1 MPLRD
6 SYRGK
11 RIVPNNEKRLSI
23 CGIPIGVLCLEAYH
37 AKVPGILRNA
47 STFKFPVAY
56 KVVKGA
62 TIERLINRQDPS
74 LLTPFIEAVREL
86 EEEGVRA
93 ITGSCGFMVLFQREL
108 AEAVNIPVFISSL
121 IQLPMVHLM
130 LRRDQ
135 KVGILTAR
143 KDKLTKDHLRAVG
156 AESLPVCIA
165 GMDDQEEFSE
175 TIILGRKREMD
186 IDRLEEEV
194 LSVVDKLAQENPG
207 MGALVIE
214 CTDLP
219 PFAHLIQQKVNIPI
233 FDITTLTNMVYDAV
247 VRTCYQGIMPR

>member
-1 MPLRD
+1 MILPNIA
-6 SYRGK
+6 K
-11 RIVPNNEKRLSI
+11 RFSI
-23 CGIPIGVLCLEAYH
+23 CGVPIGVLCLEAYH

-47 STFKFPVAY
+47 STFKFPVTY
-56 KVVKGA
+56 KVVRGA
-62 TIERLINRQDPS
+62 SIERLITQRDRS
-74 LLTPFIEAVREL
+74 LLAPFTEAVREL
-86 EEEGVRA
+86 EQEGVRA

-121 IQLPMVHLM
+121 IQVPMVHLM
-130 LRRDQ
+130 LRPGQ

-143 KDKLTKDHLRAVG
+143 KSSLTKDHLRAVG
-156 AESLPVCIA
+156 AESVPVCIA

-175 TIILGRKREMD
+175 TIFFGRKKEMD
-186 IDRLEEEV
+186 LDRLEKEV
-194 LSVVDKLAQENPG
+194 LSAVDSLAKANPE

-219 PFAHLIQQKVNIPI
+219 PFAHLIQQKINIPI
-233 FDITTLTNMVYDAV
+233 FDIITLTNMVYEAV

>member
-1 MPLRD
+1 M
-6 SYRGK
+6 
-11 RIVPNNEKRLSI
+11 IIPNIARRFSV

-47 STFKFPVAY
+47 STFKFPVLY
-56 KVVKGA
+56 KVVMGA
-62 TIERLINRQDPS
+62 SIDRLINQQDPG
-74 LLTPFIEAVREL
+74 LLAPFIEAVREL
-86 EEEGVRA
+86 EQEGVRA

-121 IQLPMVHLM
+121 IQVPMVHRM

-143 KDKLTKDHLRAVG
+143 KSKLTKDHLRAVG
-156 AESLPVCIA
+156 AESVPVCIA
-165 GMDDQEEFSE
+165 GMDDQEEFCE
-175 TIILGRKREMD
+175 TIIFGRKKEMD
-186 IDRLEEEV
+186 LDRLEKEV
-194 LSVVDKLAQENPG
+194 LSVVDNLAKENPN

-219 PFAHLIQQKVNIPI
+219 PFAHLIQEKVPIPI
-233 FDITTLTNMVYDAV
+233 FDIVTLTNMVYEAV
-247 VRTCYQGIMPR
+247 VRTSYQGIMPC